1 MVGFWRTTAKNSGG
15 RVIKYGFVYMSAI
28 SFIRS
33 SDNELLILKINF
45 GTTVRASSLSTLGCN
60 DSVSGN
66 IIDGGGVDGGGVTEG
81 SVNECD
87 GGGGGDGDGGGG
99 DREDCTGFAC

>member
-33 SDNELLILKINF
+33 SDSELLILKINF
-45 GTTVRASSLSTLGCN
+45 GTTVRTSSLSALGC
-60 DSVSGN
+60 DTVSGN
-66 IIDGGGVDGGGVTEG
+66 IIDGGGVDGGGVTDGRVSGCDCG
-81 SVNECD
+81 SGGGGDD
-87 GGGGGDGDGGGG
+87 GGGG
-99 DREDCTGFAC
+99 REDCTGFAC